1 MTPRRRGKGEGSIY
15 RRASDGRWVAALIM
29 EDGRRVVRRASSRKD
44 AAAKLELLLKARAEG
59 QAIAADRSTAAFLT
73 EWLAVVKNT
82 VGAGTF
88 ERYEQYI
95 RVHALPALGRIRL
108 GRLTPQHFQ
117 RLYQEKLAAG
127 LSPTTVNHLH
137 TVLHGA
143 FAEAVRWGLVPRN
156 VVALVRPPRKAH
168 VEVVALTVEQARAL
182 LVAATGNR
190 FEELLVLALKTGM
203 RRGELLALR
212 WEDVDLDKGV
222 LQVRGTLRR
231 TQEGLSIGTPK
242 TAASRR
248 KVVLSPASVTALLR
262 HRARQEQERQAA
274 GDLWHDLGLVF
285 PNRLGRLMEPRDL
298 LADVYRPLLN
308 RAGLPPV
315 TFHTLRHTAATLLL
329 AEGEHPKVVQELL
342 GHAQV
347 SITLDRY
354 SHMTPRLMSNAAA
367 LMDRLLDEQDPKAD
381 PRGS

>member
-1 MTPRRRGKGEGSIY
+1 MTARRRGKGEGSIY

-29 EDGRRVVRRASSRKD
+29 DDGRRVVRRASSRKD
-44 AAAKLELLLKARAEG
+44 AATKLELLLKARAEG
-59 QAIAADRSTAAFLT
+59 QTLAADRSTAAFLA
-73 EWLAVVKNT
+73 EWLT
-82 VGAGTF
+82 VIKSTVAAGTF

-95 RVHALPALGRIRL
+95 RVHAIPAVGRIKL

-127 LSPTTVNHLH
+127 LSPTTVSHLH

-156 VVALVRPPRKAH
+156 VVALVRPPRKMH
-168 VEVVALTVEQARAL
+168 VEVVALTVEEARAL
-182 LVAATGNR
+182 LAAAAGNR
-190 FEELLVLALKTGM
+190 FQALFILALKTGL

-231 TQEGLSIGTPK
+231 TREGLTIGAPK
-242 TAASRR
+242 TPASRR
-248 KVVLSPASVTALLR
+248 RVVLSPTSVAALR
-262 HRARQEQERQAA
+262 HHRARQGEERQAA
-274 GDLWHDLGLVF
+274 GDLWQDLGLVF
-285 PNRLGRLMEPRDL
+285 PNRLGRPMEPRDL
-298 LADVYRPLLN
+298 LADVYRPLLK

-342 GHAQV
+342 GHAQI

-367 LMDRLLDEQDPKAD
+367 LMDRLLDEEA
-381 PRGS
+381 

>member
-1 MTPRRRGKGEGSIY
+1 M
-15 RRASDGRWVAALIM
+15 D
-29 EDGRRVVRRASSRKD
+29 DGRRVVRRASSRKD

-59 QAIAADRSTAAFLT
+59 QALAADRSTAVFLT
-73 EWLAVVKNT
+73 EWLAVVRST
-82 VGAGTF
+82 VALGTF

-95 RVHALPALGRIRL
+95 RVHAIPALGRIKL

-127 LSPTTVNHLH
+127 LSPTTVSHLH

-143 FAEAVRWGLVPRN
+143 LAEAVRWGLVPRN
-156 VVALVRPPRKAH
+156 VVALVRPPRKVH

-182 LVAATGNR
+182 LAAAADNR
-190 FEELLVLALKTGM
+190 FEALFILALKTGL

-231 TQEGLSIGTPK
+231 TREGLRIGTPK
-242 TAASRR
+242 TPASRR
-248 KVVLSPASVTALLR
+248 KVVLSPASVTALRR
-262 HRARQEQERQAA
+262 HRARQEQEQQAA
-274 GDLWHDLGLVF
+274 FELWQDLGLVF
-285 PNRLGRLMEPRDL
+285 PNRLGRPMEPRDL

-308 RAGLPPV
+308 RTGLPPV

-367 LMDRLLDEQDPKAD
+367 LMDRLLDEQDPRAD